1 MSNEGEN
8 VLDDEYETGA
18 MYKFDGLGFV
28 KLEIDRTVIK
38 VPITAEADAALKE
51 IRKTVAKQMQ
61 TRPDLSIV
69 ASAVIIAAAG
79 DPDVVNIVKQ
89 YGAKLYGS

>member
-1 MSNEGEN
+1 MEI
-8 VLDDEYETGA
+8 DESTLEDGK
-18 MYKFDGLGFV
+18 MYKWDGSNLIEV
-28 KLEIDRTVIK
+28 EIDRTVIK

-79 DPDVVNIVKQ
+79 KPEVVDTVKQ

>member
-1 MSNEGEN
+1 MSDVNQEAIEEG
-8 VLDDEYETGA
+8 YEAGA
-18 MYKFDGLGFV
+18 MYKFDGEGFV

-51 IRKTVAKQMQ
+51 IRKTVARQMP

-79 DPDVVNIVKQ
+79 NSEVVDIVKQ

>member
-1 MSNEGEN
+1 MEI
-8 VLDDEYETGA
+8 DESTLEDGK
-18 MYKFDGLGFV
+18 MYKWDGSNLIEV
-28 KLEIDRTVIK
+28 EIDRTVIK

-51 IRKTVAKQMQ
+51 IRKTVAKHMQ

-79 DPDVVNIVKQ
+79 KPEVVDTVKQ